1 MRSYYKYRFWFI
13 SLVVHLCL
21 AVVFSIIIIN
31 QTTLTDVEVLDVRIF
46 KIETVSPVKKILR
59 IDTPPIAPAPT
70 PNFQIERQLAQAQT
84 RALTAHPV
92 RSTSV
97 SVLKAVAAAVS
108 ISQPPAQSAH
118 TQISVQGASQSS
130 RANDQPAQSLT
141 TAVDLPLQSD
151 APLAAGLSGNSSL
164 SGSGGIGKGKGSDVG
179 RGTFSSGSGANQTWG
194 KNRAGLGSLVT
205 GEETANIDDTLS
217 DVAEKV
223 TLGGGVPELP
233 PRTPGAIVVGRGR
246 DIMGRLNL
254 VRFEDPLHPTA
265 DICGNGIGNLRFG
278 AGLSY
283 LVQSLNQKT
292 QIKTQLVDAVHM
304 KDTAFFQAPI
314 IFMEPIPG
322 GSRVGPEHLGRVYY
336 SHSNPIWNTVRP
348 GGLNKYTE
356 AEIQRLREY
365 VINRGGFLYILTHG
379 NTDSAMKGAK
389 KLLRSILPEY
399 HLGLIPNDHSI
410 YNTYYSL
417 SGPLRFPL
425 REVRSASGHGIPL
438 HFGPY
443 SELQGITIDGRL
455 AVLVDT
461 EQMMHVIDGKVQ
473 KPFYGKFYNQNKI
486 LEEFAPHAARQL
498 INIVIYAIT
507 HGNISD
513 YSNYVP
519 ETVMKD
525 SDNKGLRKKAPI
537 VTQKL

>member
-1 MRSYYKYRFWFI
+1 MKSHYKYRFWFI

-21 AVVFSIIIIN
+21 ATVFSIIIIN
-31 QTTLTDVEVLDVRIF
+31 HTTLTDVDAFDVSIF
-46 KIETVSPVKKILR
+46 KAEPVPPMKKTSHIEA
-59 IDTPPIAPAPT
+59 PPIAFT
-70 PNFQIERQLAQAQT
+70 PMPSFQIKRQAASAQT
-84 RALTAHPV
+84 RDLTTHPV
-92 RSTSV
+92 KSISASV
-97 SVLKAVAAAVS
+97 PKTVVAAPVPQFS
-108 ISQPPAQSAH
+108 TQSARAE
-118 TQISVQGASQSS
+118 ISVQGISQSA
-130 RANDQPAQSLT
+130 RANQRSAQLLAT
-141 TAVDLPLQSD
+141 VVDLPPQLN
-151 APLAAGLSGNSSL
+151 APLAAGSSGNNSL
-164 SGSGGIGKGKGSDVG
+164 SGSGSIGEGSGSGIG
-179 RGTFSSGSGANQTWG
+179 RGTFGLGTSAAQIRPKGG
-194 KNRAGLGSLVT
+194 AGLTSLV
-205 GEETANIDDTLS
+205 GAEGTASIDDTLS
-217 DVAEKV
+217 DVTEKV
-223 TLGGGVPELP
+223 TLGDGVPELP
-233 PRTPGAIVVGRGR
+233 PGSPGAIVVGRGR

-254 VRFEDPLHPTA
+254 VRFEDPLHPNA
-265 DICGNGIGNLRFG
+265 DICGNGIGNIRFG

-292 QIKTQLVDAVHM
+292 QIKTQLVDAVQM
-304 KDTAFFQAPI
+304 KDVTFFQAPI

-322 GSRVGPEHLGRVYY
+322 GSRVSPEHLGRVYY

-348 GGLNKYTE
+348 GGLNKYTD
-356 AEIQRLREY
+356 AELQRLREY

-379 NTDSAMKGAK
+379 NTESAMKGTK
-389 KLLRSILPEY
+389 KLLRSILPEH
-399 HLGLIPNDHSI
+399 HLSFIPNDHPI

-473 KPFYGKFYNQNKI
+473 KPFYGKFKNQNKI
-486 LEEFAPHAARQL
+486 LEEFASHAARQL

-519 ETVMKD
+519 ETVLKD
-525 SDNKGLRKKAPI
+525 SGNKGLQKKAPI

>member
-1 MRSYYKYRFWFI
+1 MKSRRKYRFWFI

-21 AVVFSIIIIN
+21 AIVFSIIIIN
-31 QTTLTDVEVLDVRIF
+31 QTAPTNVDTLDVSIF
-46 KIETVSPVKKILR
+46 IVKAVPRVKVRNVGAPIS
-59 IDTPPIAPAPT
+59 TPIPTPDFQIQSRLAPA
-70 PNFQIERQLAQAQT
+70 QA
-84 RALTAHPV
+84 RALATHSV
-92 RSTSV
+92 KLTSV
-97 SVLKAVAAAVS
+97 SMPKATASVRAK
-108 ISQPPAQSAH
+108 
-118 TQISVQGASQSS
+118 ISVQAASQSA
-130 RANDQPAQSLT
+130 RVNHPPARPLA
-141 TAVDLPLQSD
+141 TAVDLPLQLD
-151 APLAAGLSGNSSL
+151 APLAAGQSRNSSL
-164 SGSGGIGKGKGSDVG
+164 SGSSSIGKESGNGVG
-179 RGTFSSGSGANQTWG
+179 RGAFSSGSNMDQTWG
-194 KNRAGLGSLVT
+194 NNRVGLGSHVT
-205 GEETANIDDTLS
+205 GEGTANIDDILS
-217 DVAEKV
+217 DVTEKV
-223 TLGGGVPELP
+223 TLGGEVPELP
-233 PRTPGAIVVGRGR
+233 PGTPGAIVVGRGR

-254 VRFEDPLHPTA
+254 VRFEDPLHPNA
-265 DICGNGIGNLRFG
+265 DICGNGIGNIRFG

-292 QIKTQLVDAVHM
+292 RIKTQLVDAVQM
-304 KDTAFFQAPI
+304 KDVAFFQSPI

-322 GSRVGPEHLGRVYY
+322 GSRVSPEHLGRVYY

-348 GGLNKYTE
+348 NGLNKYTDTE
-356 AEIQRLREY
+356 LQRLREY

-379 NTDSAMKGAK
+379 NTNSAMKGTK
-389 KLLRSILPEY
+389 KLLRELLPEY
-399 HLGLIPNDHSI
+399 HLGLIPNDHPI

-461 EQMMHVIDGKVQ
+461 EQMMHVIDGGVQ

-486 LEEFAPHAARQL
+486 LEEYAPHAARHL
-498 INIVIYAIT
+498 INIIIYAIT

-519 ETVMKD
+519 ETVLKD
-525 SDNKGLRKKAPI
+525 SEDNNLRKKAPI